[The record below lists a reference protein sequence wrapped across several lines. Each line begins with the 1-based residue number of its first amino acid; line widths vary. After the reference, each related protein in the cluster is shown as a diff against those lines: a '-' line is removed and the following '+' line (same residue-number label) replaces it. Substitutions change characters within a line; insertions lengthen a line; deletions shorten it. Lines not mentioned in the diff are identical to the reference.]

1 MGHISDQHISQISFL
16 SNQLCVHC
24 FIFQIWIPLV
34 ISSPSEAVMAFTY
47 LNCSFLLNNSF
58 GTHLLTMLDS
68 EIMQMEKVL
77 FLSQRSHYSR
87 RGEQLFQ

>member
-1 MGHISDQHISQISFL
+1 MVHISDQYISQISFL

-34 ISSPSEAVMAFTY
+34 ISSPSETVMAFTY
-47 LNCSFLLNNSF
+47 LNFSFLLINSF

-68 EIMQMEKVL
+68 EIMQMEKVS
-77 FLSQRSHYSR
+77 FLSQRSH
-87 RGEQLFQ
+87 